1 MDSHHYKGDQQ
12 IDETGNWLSISDLM
26 AGLLMVFALLLIVT
40 LAQLFEFQEQSKSN
54 RIIIV
59 EEIQKGLD
67 RVGIQSTIDTQGT
80 LSLVEGL
87 YFESGSAEINSEGRE
102 FLKKLIPVYSQ
113 AIFTNAETAEEVN
126 YLIIEGHSDKA
137 EGHSDKPKKDKHA
150 MSLSIRRAEAVSN
163 YIGSS
168 PFHYKGKFIEKIL
181 PAGRG
186 SHDASSE
193 LNPKENRKVIFRFEF
208 KSHDLTEL
216 IKLEGKASEQ

>member
-1 MDSHHYKGDQQ
+1 MDTYNYKDEQQ
-12 IDETGNWLSISDLM
+12 IDETGTWLSISDLM

-59 EEIQKGLD
+59 EEIQKGLE
-67 RVGIQSTIDTQGT
+67 RVGIKSQIDTQGT
-80 LSLVEGL
+80 LSLLEGL
-87 YFESGSAEINSEGRE
+87 HFEPDSAEINSKGRE

-113 AIFTNAETAEEVN
+113 AIFTNAETADEVN
-126 YLIIEGHSDKA
+126 YLIIEGHSDKT
-137 EGHSDKPKKDKHA
+137 EGSKYA

-163 YIGSS
+163 YIEST
-168 PFHYKGKFIEKIL
+168 PFHYKGRFIEKIL

-186 SHDASSE
+186 SHDATSA
-193 LNPKENRKVIFRFEF
+193 LNPRENRKVIFRFEF

-216 IKLEGKASEQ
+216 LEMGRKLNDH

>member
-1 MDSHHYKGDQQ
+1 MDVIQYKDEQQ
-12 IDETGNWLSISDLM
+12 IDETGTWLSISDLM

-59 EEIQKGLD
+59 EEIQKGLE
-67 RVGIQSTIDTQGT
+67 RVGIQSQIDAQGT

-87 YFESGSAEINSEGRE
+87 HFEPGSAEINSEGRV
-102 FLKKLIPVYSQ
+102 FLQKLIPVYSQ

-126 YLIIEGHSDKA
+126 YLIIEGHADKA
-137 EGHSDKPKKDKHA
+137 ENAKKS

-163 YIGSS
+163 FIEST
-168 PFHYKGKFIEKIL
+168 PFHYKGRFIEKIL

-186 SHDASSE
+186 NHDADAN

-208 KSHDLTEL
+208 KSHDLTEF
-216 IKLEGKASEQ
+216 IQKDGQSSDK

>member
-1 MDSHHYKGDQQ
+1 MDAYHYKDEQQ
-12 IDETGNWLSISDLM
+12 IDETGTWLSISDLM

-40 LAQLFEFQEQSKSN
+40 LAQLFEFQEKSKSN

-59 EEIQKGLD
+59 EEIQKGLE
-67 RVGIQSTIDTQGT
+67 RVGIQSQIDVQGT

-87 YFESGSAEINSEGRE
+87 HFEQDSAEINSEGRA

-113 AIFTNAETAEEVN
+113 AIFTNAETAKEVN
-126 YLIIEGHSDKA
+126 YLIIEGHSDKG
-137 EGHSDKPKKDKHA
+137 EGGKHA

-163 YIGSS
+163 YIEST
-168 PFHYKGKFIEKIL
+168 PFHYKGRFIEKIL

-193 LNPKENRKVIFRFEF
+193 LMPKENRKVIFRFEF

-216 IKLEGKASEQ
+216 LKLEGKVNDQ